1 MCSIYIQIIKE
12 VTCEAQSQ
20 KRNFWRGS
28 CVKFNCGGE
37 YTYAPPAKGSKAKLR
52 KESKNKEFDHRFEKG
67 KSAYM
72 KLIQLIS

>member
-1 MCSIYIQIIKE
+1 MSQPPKNNVIE
-12 VTCEAQSQ
+12 EPVTATV
-20 KRNFWRGS
+20 N
-28 CVKFNCGGE
+28 VKL
-37 YTYAPPAKGSKAKLR
+37 YMYAPPAKGSKAKLR